1 MKMSTVQPFQ
11 WRDTRIFLKDG
22 KEAFKGPVL
31 FDQPEKY
38 PAFVEEDS
46 ELERSEVHEAV
57 PILPEGTVA
66 FPGSRHFLFINES
79 KSKKSFEMFPSIT
92 LTLLS
97 LPTFDLNLL

>member
-1 MKMSTVQPFQ
+1 MSTVPPFQ
-11 WRDTRIFLKDG
+11 WRDARLFLRDG

-38 PAFVEEDS
+38 PAFVEEDG
-46 ELERSEVHEAV
+46 ELARSVVHEAL

-79 KSKKSFEMFPSIT
+79 KLEKSLEMRCAWIT
-92 LTLLS
+92 LTLPS
-97 LPTFDLNLL
+97 LPII